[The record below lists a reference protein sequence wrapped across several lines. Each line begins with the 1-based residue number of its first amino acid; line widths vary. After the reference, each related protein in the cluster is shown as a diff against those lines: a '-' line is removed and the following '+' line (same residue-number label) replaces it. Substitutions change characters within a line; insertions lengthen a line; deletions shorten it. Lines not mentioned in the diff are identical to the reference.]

1 MNLHVS
7 KATRRILAAAAVTCA
22 AAATPAMALASTSG
36 HPGLPGAGAKAARHQ
51 TTTNPTNCTYEGPYF
66 FYVTKSGANYYLG
79 APNTVT
85 SGKAAILKSKQN
97 RETSW
102 TLCFSNTAS
111 TAVIENGGDGGM
123 ALTSR
128 ATSPGATVTFES
140 AGNGGNG
147 YTSQQWAYSSGNPV
161 TFQNVKTG
169 LYLRVPNTGP
179 IMGQAVTTGSTPT
192 PWNWI
197 FQ

>member
-7 KATRRILAAAAVTCA
+7 TAARRILAAAAVTCA

-36 HPGLPGAGAKAARHQ
+36 HPGLPGAGAKAVRHQ
-51 TTTNPTNCTYEGPYF
+51 AATNCTAVSPYF
-66 FYVTKSGANYYLG
+66 FNVTKNGVNYWLG
-79 APNTVT
+79 APNTVA
-85 SGKAAILKSKQN
+85 SGKAAILKPKQN

-102 TLCFSNTAS
+102 TLCFSNTAP
-111 TAVIENGGDGGM
+111 TALIENGGM

-128 ATSPGATVTFES
+128 ATSPGANVTFES

-147 YTSQQWAYSSGNPV
+147 YASQQWAYSATSTTV

-169 LYLRVPNTGP
+169 LYLRVRNTGP
-179 IMGQAVTTGSTPT
+179 KMGQTVTTGSTAT
-192 PWNWI
+192 FWNYS
-197 FQ
+197 

>member
-1 MNLHVS
+1 MNLHVFT
-7 KATRRILAAAAVTCA
+7 ARRILAAAAVTCA

-36 HPGLPGAGAKAARHQ
+36 HPGLPGAGAKAVRHQ
-51 TTTNPTNCTYEGPYF
+51 AATNCTASSPYF
-66 FYVTKSGANYYLG
+66 FNVTKSGVNYWLG

-85 SGKAAILKSKQN
+85 SGKAAILKPKQN

-102 TLCFSNTAS
+102 TLCLSNTAP
-111 TAVIENGGDGGM
+111 TTLIENGGM

-128 ATSPGATVTFES
+128 ATSPGANVTFEP

-147 YTSQQWAYSSGNPV
+147 FSSQEWAYSATSTTV

-169 LYLRVPNTGP
+169 LFLRVRNTGP
-179 IMGQAVTTGSTPT
+179 IMGQTVTTGSTAT
-192 PWNWI
+192 IWNYS
-197 FQ
+197 

>member
-7 KATRRILAAAAVTCA
+7 TTARRILAAAAVTCA
-22 AAATPAMALASTSG
+22 AAATPAMALASTSA
-36 HPGLPGAGAKAARHQ
+36 HPGLPGAGAKAVRHQ
-51 TTTNPTNCTYEGPYF
+51 TATNCTNIGPYF
-66 FYVTKSGANYYLG
+66 FNVTKSGVNYWLG

-85 SGKAAILKSKQN
+85 SGKVATLKSKQN

-102 TLCFSNTAS
+102 TLCFSNTAP
-111 TAVIENGGDGGM
+111 TALIQNGGM

-128 ATSPGATVTFES
+128 ATNPGATVTFEP

-147 YTSQQWAYSSGNPV
+147 FTSQQWAYSSTSTTV

-169 LYLRVPNTGP
+169 LFLRVPNTGP
-179 IMGQAVTTGSTPT
+179 IMGQAVTTGGTPT
-192 PWNWI
+192 SWN
-197 FQ
+197 FS